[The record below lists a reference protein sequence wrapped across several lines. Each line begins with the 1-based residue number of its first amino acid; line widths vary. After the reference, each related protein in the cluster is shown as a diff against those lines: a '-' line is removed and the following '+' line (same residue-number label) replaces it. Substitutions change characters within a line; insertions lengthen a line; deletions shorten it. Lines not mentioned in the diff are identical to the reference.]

1 MPRTALLWYRRD
13 LRLHDHP
20 ALHAA
25 VSAADRVVP
34 VFVLDPGLLEGRWP
48 APNRVS
54 FMFGSLAALRDDLAV
69 RGAPLVVLHGR
80 PAEVLPALASAV
92 GARDVF
98 ATRDVSPYART
109 RDGAVGGAL
118 DAVGATLHLRGGA
131 LVAEPEEIAGADGR
145 PLTVFTPY
153 FRRWQGLARR
163 GVLPVPDRLRGL
175 AAHAAGRLPGVM
187 PLPDPGSVVPT
198 ADPALLPM
206 PGEAAARA
214 RLAAWATDERL
225 VGYAD
230 GRDRLGMDG
239 TSRLSADLRW
249 GLVSPLAVLDAID
262 RPGRGPAA
270 FAREL
275 AWRDFYAQVL
285 WLHRHVTRGAFR
297 PAFDGVPWRTDPAA
311 FDAWREGRTGYPIVD
326 AAMRQLTASGWMHNR
341 ARMIAA
347 SFLAKD
353 LLIDWRRGERHFM
366 EHLLDGDVA
375 ANNGGWQWAAGTG
388 TDAQPYFRVF
398 NPVAQGERH
407 DPDGSFVRRWI
418 PELAGV
424 PDRFVHAPWTMPPGV
439 QAAAGCVVGRDYP
452 APIVDHAMARA
463 RALAAYRSIRDLDGD
478 RDRGRI
484 LEGDLE
490 PARRP
495 ASPRPDG
502 ATR

>member
-1 MPRTALLWYRRD
+1 ML
-13 LRLHDHP
+13 
-20 ALHAA
+20 
-25 VSAADRVVP
+25 
-34 VFVLDPGLLEGRWP
+34 
-48 APNRVS
+48 
-54 FMFGSLAALRDDLAV
+54 GSLAALRDDLAV
-69 RGAPLVVLHGR
+69 RDAPLVVLRGR
-80 PAEVLPALASAV
+80 PAEALPALASAV
-92 GARDVF
+92 EAREMF

-109 RDGAVGGAL
+109 REGAVSRAL
-118 DAVGATLHLRGGA
+118 DAVGATLQLRGGA
-131 LVAEPEEIAGADGR
+131 LVAEPGEIAGADGR

-153 FRRWQGLARR
+153 FRRWHGLVRR

-175 AAHAAGRLPGVM
+175 AAHAARRLPGVVA
-187 PLPDPGSVVPT
+187 LPDPGSVVPT

-214 RLAAWATDERL
+214 RLAAWAADERL
-225 VGYAD
+225 AGYAE

-262 RPGRGPAA
+262 HPGGGPAA

-285 WLHRHVTRGAFR
+285 WHHPYVTRGAFR

-311 FDAWREGRTGYPIVD
+311 FDAWREGRTGYPVVD

-366 EHLLDGDVA
+366 DHLVDGDVA

-439 QAAAGCVVGRDYP
+439 QATAGCVVGRDYP
-452 APIVDHAMARA
+452 VPIVDHAMARA

-478 RDRGRI
+478 RI
-484 LEGDLE
+484 LDGDLE
-490 PARRP
+490 PARR
-495 ASPRPDG
+495 SVSLRPDG
-502 ATR
+502 ATP

>member
-34 VFVLDPGLLEGRWP
+34 VVVLDPGLLAGRWP
-48 APNRVS
+48 APNRVH
-54 FMFGSLAALRDDLAV
+54 FMLGSLAALRDDLAARDV
-69 RGAPLVVLHGR
+69 PLVVLRGR
-80 PAEVLPALASAV
+80 PAEVLPGLAALL

-109 RDGAVGGAL
+109 RDGAVGAAL
-118 DAVGATLHLRGGA
+118 DAVDATLHLRGGA
-131 LVAEPEEIAGADGR
+131 LVAEPEEITGAEGR

-153 FRRWQGLARR
+153 FRRWERIARR
-163 GVLPVPDRLRGL
+163 DVLPVPHGLRGIAPD
-175 AAHAAGRLPGVM
+175 AAARLPGVVGR
-187 PLPDPGSVVPT
+187 PDPGSVVLT
-198 ADPALLPM
+198 ANPALLPV

-214 RLAAWATDERL
+214 RLAAWASDARL
-225 VGYAD
+225 AGYAV
-230 GRDRLGMDG
+230 GRDRLGMEG

-249 GLVSPLAVLDAID
+249 GLVSPLAVLDATD
-262 RPGRGPAA
+262 GPGDGRAA

-285 WLHRHVTRGAFR
+285 WHHPHVTRGAFQ
-297 PAFDGVPWRTDPAA
+297 PAFDGVPWRAEPGA
-311 FDAWREGRTGYPIVD
+311 FDAWRQGRTGYPVVD
-326 AAMRQLTASGWMHNR
+326 AAMRQLAASGWMHNR

-366 EHLLDGDVA
+366 EHLVDGDVA

-439 QAAAGCVVGRDYP
+439 QATSGCVVGRDYP

-463 RALAAYRSIRDLDGD
+463 RALAAYASIRVPV
-478 RDRGRI
+478 
-484 LEGDLE
+484 

-495 ASPRPDG
+495 ASHGPDG
-502 ATR
+502 L